1 VGRAEGSSSRDEL
14 EVVTDAGTTVLDG
27 ERFERVDG
35 EGESDEEE
43 GEMLVDDK
51 RQHPADDT
59 KGITRR

>member
-1 VGRAEGSSSRDEL
+1 
-14 EVVTDAGTTVLDG
+14 LDG